1 MIYRSG
7 TYELRE
13 DNTVEDGTKIV
24 IQLKEDCK
32 NFSDEEEIK
41 GAHNKYSFFFFF
53 KFMLLILNSD
63 YVRCNQAI

>member
-41 GAHNKYSFFFFF
+41 GAHNKYSFFFF
-53 KFMLLILNSD
+53 
-63 YVRCNQAI
+63 

>member
-1 MIYRSG
+1 MINRSG

-41 GAHNKYSFFFFF
+41 GANNKYSFFFF
-53 KFMLLILNSD
+53 LI
-63 YVRCNQAI
+63 

>member
-13 DNTVEDGTKIV
+13 DNSVEDGTKIV

-41 GAHNKYSFFFFF
+41 GEHKKYYFFIN
-53 KFMLLILNSD
+53 LC
-63 YVRCNQAI
+63 Y